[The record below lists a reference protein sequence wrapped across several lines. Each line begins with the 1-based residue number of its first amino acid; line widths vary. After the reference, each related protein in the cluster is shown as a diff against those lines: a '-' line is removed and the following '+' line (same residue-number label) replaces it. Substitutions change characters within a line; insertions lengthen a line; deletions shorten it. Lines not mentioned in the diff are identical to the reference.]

1 MLKKFI
7 GSMTGIVLFGLA
19 ASATAG
25 GSVDVALTNESVRAE
40 HGAVRTGTAAYLTV
54 GGWYHLDDGQ
64 MLNAGF
70 HAIDPN
76 NTRPELVAGLG
87 GKSYLFKVPG
97 QDTSVTIGLGGFA
110 RYHPEQFNG
119 FGGEVSGYYSPQVLA
134 FGRLEQFFDI
144 QARLTYEVLPQGRI
158 FVGYS
163 HMEADYDEDVVT
175 LDSSVTLGFRIRY

>member
-1 MLKKFI
+1 MLKKII
-7 GSMTGIVLFGLA
+7 GSMTGVVLLGLA
-19 ASATAG
+19 TSASAG

-54 GGWYHLDDGQ
+54 GGWYHLDNGQ

-110 RYHPEQFNG
+110 RYHPEQLNG
-119 FGGEVSGYYSPQVLA
+119 FGGEIAAYYSPQVLA
-134 FGRLEQFFDI
+134 FGRLDQFYDL
-144 QARLTYEVLPQGRI
+144 QARLTYEVLPQGRV
-158 FVGYS
+158 FLGYS
-163 HMEADYDEDVVT
+163 HIEADFEEANVT
-175 LDSSVTLGFRIRY
+175 MDSAITLGFRIRY